1 MFSFKTLFVA
11 GLAAV
16 ASVSAAPCAERR
28 HDQPEVDT
36 AAVTSVIDSTSTI
49 STTISLTSTASAVVA
64 SATNAVPATGAEQPS
79 SVTDI
84 LNDVMAQI
92 KPLTDTMSEQY
103 SDSPL
108 FIQTNLCSFQD
119 GLTKETATVEKVTE
133 ITNELKSILN
143 IAIKEVN
150 AIVTSPLDSILGLL
164 DIGGLGQLI
173 ATLLNVSAFSLVD
186 FMVHVAHGRSL
197 GRLRCSR
204 PRPFCR
210 YQPRSHQASFASCWV
225 CV

>member
-1 MFSFKTLFVA
+1 MFSFKTIFVA

-28 HDQPEVDT
+28 HDQPELDT

-108 FIQTNLCSFQD
+108 FIQANLCSFQD

-143 IAIKEVN
+143 VAIKEVN
-150 AIVTSPLDSILGLL
+150 AIVTSPLESVLGLL

-173 ATLLNVSAFSLVD
+173 GTLLNVSTF
-186 FMVHVAHGRSL
+186 
-197 GRLRCSR
+197 R
-204 PRPFCR
+204 P
-210 YQPRSHQASFASCWV
+210 
-225 CV
+225 